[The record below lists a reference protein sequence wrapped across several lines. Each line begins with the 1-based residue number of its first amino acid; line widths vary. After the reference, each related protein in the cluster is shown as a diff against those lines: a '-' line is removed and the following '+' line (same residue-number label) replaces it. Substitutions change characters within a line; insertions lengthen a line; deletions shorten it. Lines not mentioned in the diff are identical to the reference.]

1 MYLARHSSFIIN
13 AGWAGSTVV
22 NWNASQPGPADPI
35 PTIETI
41 APTLCIIMIDGNDA
55 GAGTSIPTF
64 TADKQNL
71 ITACKASGDVL
82 LITSQPAPPSAL
94 SYATLETNVAAD
106 VSLATTNN
114 IPILNFFQTFCNYS
128 GGSCFAPGLAD

>member
-94 SYATLETNVAAD
+94 SYATLETNVVAGALTRTMSPLMPPEAITVDSASTMKAA
-106 VSLATTNN
+106 
-114 IPILNFFQTFCNYS
+114 
-128 GGSCFAPGLAD
+128 